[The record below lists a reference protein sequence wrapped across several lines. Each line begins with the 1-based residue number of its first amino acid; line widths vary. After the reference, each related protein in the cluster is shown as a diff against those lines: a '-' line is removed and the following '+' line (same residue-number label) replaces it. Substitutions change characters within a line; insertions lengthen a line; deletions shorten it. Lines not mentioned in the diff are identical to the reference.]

1 MAGYVCTVAGG
12 NGGVGKTTTVVNL
25 ATALGQSGHD
35 VAVIDADL
43 GMPNV
48 GELLDAEFDKAL
60 HDILA
65 EESTVSETLT
75 PATAN
80 VTLIPG
86 EPSLEAYANANPEKL
101 RHVVNT
107 VERAYDIVFV
117 DTAAG
122 LRDENNTLF
131 DLSDGIILTT
141 TPDNVSLADTDKTR
155 ELAERVDSEVLGT
168 LIIMATEETDLH
180 RIDAEFDSPVLGGIP
195 RDMDAAGDEPMVEN
209 TPESTAAVA
218 YEKLADQLEQVFFSG
233 ATAADLAMV
242 HPAFPE

>member
-25 ATALGQSGHD
+25 ATAFAENGHE

-48 GELLDAEFDKAL
+48 GEMLGISHERAL

-65 EESTVSETLT
+65 GGSTISETLIRT
-75 PATAN
+75 STN
-80 VTLIPG
+80 LTLVPG
-86 EPSLEAYANANPEKL
+86 EPSLEAYANADPPKL
-101 RHVVNT
+101 KKVVRT
-107 VERAYDIVFV
+107 LESTYDIVLI

-131 DLSDGIILTT
+131 GLSDGVVLTT

-155 ELAERVDSEVLGT
+155 QLAERVESDVLGT
-168 LIIMATEETDLH
+168 LIVMTDEDTDL
-180 RIDAEFDSPVLGGIP
+180 RSIDSEFDSPVLGGIP
-195 RDMDAAGDEPMVEN
+195 RNMEVAGDEPLV
-209 TPESTAAVA
+209 TQSPDSTAATA
-218 YEKLADQLEQVFFSG
+218 YRQLAEELERAFFDGISG
-233 ATAADLAMV
+233 ENLAMV
-242 HPAFPE
+242 PHEES

>member
-25 ATALGQSGHD
+25 ATVLGESGYD

-48 GELLDAEFDKAL
+48 GELLDAEFDEAL

-65 EESTVSETLT
+65 EASTVSETLT
-75 PATAN
+75 PATRN

-101 RHVVNT
+101 RRVVDT
-107 VERAYDIVFV
+107 VEQAYDIVIV

-131 DLSDGIILTT
+131 ELSDGIVLTT

-155 ELAERVDSEVLGT
+155 ELAERVESEVLGT
-168 LIIMATEETDLH
+168 LIVMATEETDLR
-180 RIDAEFDSPVLGGIP
+180 RIDEEFDSPVLGGIP
-195 RDMDAAGDEPMVEN
+195 RDMDAAGEEPLVN
-209 TPESTAAVA
+209 NAPASDAAVA
-218 YEKLADQLEQVFFSG
+218 YGELAEQLERVFFEG
-233 ATAADLAMV
+233 ATARDLTMV
-242 HPAFPE
+242 RQEVTE